1 MQSTLVPKGIYDFIE
16 GLARQF
22 IWGATEGKRNMALV
36 GWDDICQPKIHGGL
50 DFHRL
55 GDQNNAFMMKIG
67 YNLIIKTEA
76 LRVQVFRAKYGVSES
91 MSASIMTS
99 SCSYMWRAV
108 AKAWPLLCNNMIW
121 SIGNGRTVRCWED
134 IWVPNVGSLNHYVS
148 RHGNIDFETIVS
160 EMVLAN
166 GDWNLDFFRLWLPKE
181 VIDRKI
187 SISPPLN
194 QAGPDILSW
203 SRTTSGSFLLRVPI
217 IC

>member
-1 MQSTLVPKGIYDFIE
+1 
-16 GLARQF
+16 
-22 IWGATEGKRNMALV
+22 
-36 GWDDICQPKIHGGL
+36 
-50 DFHRL
+50 
-55 GDQNNAFMMKIG
+55 
-67 YNLIIKTEA
+67 
-76 LRVQVFRAKYGVSES
+76 
-91 MSASIMTS
+91 MTS

-203 SRTTSGSFLLRVPI
+203 SRMTSGVFSVKSAYHLLKEETWCLEEKSWNMIWKILGPHRAKHFIWLIFKQRLLTNSERVRRGI
-217 IC
+217 T